1 MKLSAAI
8 LLGSTMS
15 PQAFEEFQNKNGSRC
30 ALGAALAAIG
40 SPIRLGNGF
49 RAAAESWP
57 WIEPY
62 VEFHCPDCDGVA
74 SHALSLIVHLND
86 GHKWTRERI
95 AEWVAKIEPQDVQG
109 EQEDQ
114 EQGSRIAVL
123 EATEA

>member
-8 LLGSTMS
+8 LLGSTLS
-15 PQAFEEFQNKNGSRC
+15 PQAFAEFEDDNGSRC

-40 SPIRLGNGF
+40 NPIQIGNGF

-62 VEFHCPDCDGVA
+62 GEFHCPDCDGVA
-74 SHALSLIVHLND
+74 SQALSLIVHIND

-95 AEWVAKIEPQDVQG
+95 AEWVATVEPQDIQG
-109 EQEDQ
+109 EQTDEV
-114 EQGSRIAVL
+114 QGARIAVL